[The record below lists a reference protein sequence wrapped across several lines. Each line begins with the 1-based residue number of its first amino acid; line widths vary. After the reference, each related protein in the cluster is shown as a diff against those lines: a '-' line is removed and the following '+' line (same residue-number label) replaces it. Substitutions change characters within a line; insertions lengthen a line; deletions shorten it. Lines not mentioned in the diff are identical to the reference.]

1 MGVESSTQNLSASIV
16 GMGTDVVQITR
27 IEGLYE
33 KFGDK
38 FLYKNYHE
46 LEIKEFHK
54 LGKEKRC
61 LFLAK
66 RFAGK
71 EAVSK
76 AFGFGIGTKVNF
88 KDIAIVNNALGAPVA
103 KIFTNLIDDINSYS
117 IYISL
122 SDDYPIAL
130 AFALVTR

>member
-16 GMGTDVVQITR
+16 GIGTDVVQITR

-61 LFLAK
+61 LFLATMYST
-66 RFAGK
+66 GSLV
-71 EAVSK
+71 ESS
-76 AFGFGIGTKVNF
+76 GT
-88 KDIAIVNNALGAPVA
+88 I
-103 KIFTNLIDDINSYS
+103 
-117 IYISL
+117 ISL
-122 SDDYPIAL
+122 L
-130 AFALVTR
+130 LTL